1 MNFSFKSMWQN
12 KCPRCRKGD
21 IFVKPLDILNP
32 LDMPEKCTMCG
43 QATEPEPGFYYGA
56 MFLSYG
62 IASLILLPTTLVALF
77 YFKLSLTAAF
87 TIMGI
92 IVVVGFFKLLRGSRS
107 LYFHLVI
114 RYDEDA
120 IKNNILYD

>member
-1 MNFSFKSMWQN
+1 MNFSFKAMWQN

-21 IFVKPLDILNP
+21 IFVKPLDVLNP

-62 IASLILLPTTLVALF
+62 IASLILLPTTLVILF
-77 YFKLSLTAAF
+77 YFKLSLTTAF
-87 TIMGI
+87 TIMSI

-107 LYFHLVI
+107 LYFHLVVK
-114 RYDEDA
+114 YDEDA
-120 IKNNILYD
+120 IKNSILYD

>member
-1 MNFSFKSMWQN
+1 MSFSFKAMWQN

-21 IFVKPLDILNP
+21 IFIKPLDVLNP

-62 IASLILLPTTLVALF
+62 IASLVLLPSTLLMLF
-77 YFKLSLTAAF
+77 YFKLSLTVTFA
-87 TIMGI
+87 IMGI
-92 IVVVGFFKLLRGSRS
+92 MVVVGFFKLLRGSRS
-107 LYFHLVI
+107 LYFHLVV
-114 RYDEDA
+114 RYDEEA
-120 IKNNILYD
+120 IKNSILYD

>member
-1 MNFSFKSMWQN
+1 MNFSFKAMWQN

-32 LDMPEKCTMCG
+32 LDMPENCTTCG

-62 IASLILLPTTLVALF
+62 IASLILLPTTLLMLF

-87 TIMGI
+87 TIMGL
-92 IVVVGFFKLLRGSRS
+92 IVVAGFFKLLRGSRS
-107 LYFHLVI
+107 LYFHLVV
-114 RYDEDA
+114 RYDEE
-120 IKNNILYD
+120 IVKQINKS

>member
-1 MNFSFKSMWQN
+1 MNFSFKAMWQN
-12 KCPRCRKGD
+12 KCPRCHKGD
-21 IFVKPLDILNP
+21 IFIKPLDILNP

-43 QATEPEPGFYYGA
+43 QVTEPEPGFYYGA
-56 MFLSYG
+56 MFLSYA
-62 IASLILLPTTLVALF
+62 IASFILLPTTLIMLF

-92 IVVVGFFKLLRGSRS
+92 IVMVSFLKLLRGSRS
-107 LYFHLVI
+107 LFFHLMV

-120 IKNNILYD
+120 IKNSILND

>member
-1 MNFSFKSMWQN
+1 MSFSFKDMWNN

-21 IFVKPLDILNP
+21 IFIKPLDILNP
-32 LDMPEKCTMCG
+32 LDMPEKCPICL

-62 IASLILLPTTLVALF
+62 IASLVLLPSTLLMLF
-77 YFKLSLTAAF
+77 YFKLSLTVTF

-92 IVVVGFFKLLRGSRS
+92 MAVTGYLKLLRGSRS
-107 LYFHLVI
+107 LYFHLVVK
-114 RYDEDA
+114 YDKDA
-120 IKNNILYD
+120 IKNSLLYD